1 MFLSNLSRKA
11 SGVMEYALVLAA
23 VSVAVSG
30 MFIYLKRGVQARVK
44 DMTNGLVVKE
54 LYYDVDIENRTHQY
68 LSGQSGSE
76 AQTEYDSTSHQDT
89 LGNSTTSTVSE
100 TTVSSFSEESV
111 PEGWEAEL

>member
-44 DMTNGLVVKE
+44 DITNGLVVKE
-54 LYYDVDIENRTHQY
+54 LYTKGSEYQY
-68 LSGQSGSE
+68 LANQSGSD
-76 AQTEYDSTSHQDT
+76 AQSEYNSTSYQDT
-89 LGNSTTSTVSE
+89 NGNSATNTIHE
-100 TTVSSFSEESV
+100 TTMSSSAEESV
-111 PEGWEAEL
+111 PEGWEDEL

>member
-1 MFLSNLSRKA
+1 
-11 SGVMEYALVLAA
+11 MEYALVLAA

-44 DMTNGLVVKE
+44 DITNGLVVKE
-54 LYYDVDIENRTHQY
+54 LYHDVDIENRTHQY

>member
-44 DMTNGLVVKE
+44 DMTNGLLVKE
-54 LYYDVDIENRTHQY
+54 L
-68 LSGQSGSE
+68 
-76 AQTEYDSTSHQDT
+76 
-89 LGNSTTSTVSE
+89 
-100 TTVSSFSEESV
+100 
-111 PEGWEAEL
+111 